1 MTMTRT
7 APWIAAALS
16 TLAATASPAAAR
28 VVPAAAAVAPLFRSA
43 VYRSDRGTT
52 LPYRYFAPAPAK
64 AEAAKRPLVLFL
76 HGEEAAG
83 IDNHAQ
89 LTSSEGATI
98 WVERDH
104 LAKNPTYVLA
114 PQEPRG
120 ADWGKDPVY
129 GDTLGLLKEFVA
141 KHPDVDP
148 DRLYLVG
155 FSAGG
160 TGAWT
165 LLLRNPGL
173 FAAALPISGNADAFL
188 ADKAA
193 FSAVRNTPVL
203 PVHSWDDPVAP
214 LRGTQNAIAAM
225 TSAGD
230 TSVAGIAQIWGM
242 GAVVPAHEAWRP
254 AFHHHEVVY
263 NWLFEQS
270 LARTRSGAVAPSALH
285 TVRDIGGGVQ
295 QVWDYYLGTVYVI
308 ERADKALVIDAGMGT
323 GSLYEFLRQHV
334 LKNKDVPIEIAITH
348 DHFDH
353 VAGLAGFA
361 GAAQL
366 RKVYV
371 HAEDAAAVG
380 RVLKADGTKIQ
391 HVADG
396 DLIPLGG
403 GSVEVIG
410 VPGHTFGS
418 LVYQYED
425 RLYTGDAIGTGDA
438 WLGFSPLSIEEYG
451 GSIRHLL
458 DRVGDRKLD
467 VLGGHTGE
475 CRTPLTVEYV
485 RQVLA
490 CAKGLVDGT
499 ITSTAVPPDRRRPGV
514 PRLLGQ
520 RRPRDT
526 RPRPEQHPRDERRAA
541 QPHARHGPARLHVPA
556 LPLLLLRRG
565 RPGRGEGDDHPD
577 RPRARFRD
585 RDGQRHA
592 GREGRLVRG
601 DAPAGAKRPLD
612 RREDGGRGDR
622 HLRADSRPRG
632 EPGIV
637 ALMRGALVGGI
648 AAPPLPTRAPLGC
661 APALG

>member
-16 TLAATASPAAAR
+16 TLASTASPAAAK

-43 VYRSDRGTT
+43 VYRSDSGTT
-52 LPYRYFAPAPAK
+52 LAYRYFAPAPAK
-64 AEAAKRPLVLFL
+64 AEAAKRPLILFL

-83 IDNHAQ
+83 IDNQTQ

-129 GDTLGLLKEFVA
+129 GDTLGLLKQFVA

-193 FSAVRNTPVL
+193 FAAIRNTPVL

-214 LRGTQNAIAAM
+214 LRGAQNAIAAM

-254 AFHHHEVVY
+254 AFHHYEVVY
-263 NWLFEQS
+263 NWLFDQS
-270 LARTRSGAVAPSALH
+270 LARTRRGAIAPSALY

-308 ERADKALVIDAGMGT
+308 ERADKALVIDTGMGT

-334 LKNKDVPIEIAITH
+334 LKNRDVPIEIAFTH

-353 VAGLAGFA
+353 VAGLAGFV

-380 RVLKADGTKIQ
+380 RVLKADGAKIQ

-403 GSVEVIG
+403 GAVEVIG

-418 LVYQYED
+418 LVYQYENN
-425 RLYTGDAIGTGDA
+425 LYTGDAIGTGDA
-438 WLGFSPLSIEEYG
+438 WLGFSPMSIEEYS

-485 RQVLA
+485 RQMLA

-499 ITSTAVPPDRRRPGV
+499 ITSTPYRRTVGGQAS
-514 PRLLGQ
+514 LGFSASVG
-520 RRPRDT
+520 
-526 RPRPEQHPRDERRAA
+526 RATLV
-541 QPHARHGPARLHVPA
+541 HDLNNI
-556 LPLLLLRRG
+556 
-565 RPGRGEGDDHPD
+565 
-577 RPRARFRD
+577 RAT
-585 RDGQRHA
+585 
-592 GREGRLVRG
+592 
-601 DAPAGAKRPLD
+601 
-612 RREDGGRGDR
+612 
-622 HLRADSRPRG
+622 
-632 EPGIV
+632 
-637 ALMRGALVGGI
+637 RGALRSLTLGTGRLDSMFRPYRYFYSAAVGPDVAKEMI
-648 AAPPLPTRAPLGC
+648 TPLALARDSATVTVNGTLVEKGGSYEASLQPGRNVLSIVVKTADGGTGTYELTLDRGGN
-661 APALG
+661 PASWR